1 MSTEKSEKTNDSKNF
16 LGTINKFLKKS
27 YHQYLGSLDNLF
39 IFIGIIL
46 TAFSLIMS
54 FIYGHVIA
62 GIILVVCEVLLIGV
76 YIFKLI

>member
-16 LGTINKFLKKS
+16 LGNINKFLKKS
-27 YHQYLGSLDNLF
+27 YHQYLGSLDDLF

-46 TAFSLIMS
+46 TCFSLIMS